1 MVDIPS
7 YRIAELTGIDTSREE
22 ANLACPCCG
31 STGRTKKLY
40 YSQRKGQFFCQ
51 KCGIK
56 GGFIQFV
63 ALMCLG
69 VSPDAAEKGS
79 QAYEEAKRLIYG
91 DATNWTPKR
100 QPVKQIQFKEET
112 PLADDD
118 TLDETYRAF
127 LKRLILNDNHR
138 ENLHKRGL
146 SDDEIEEYGFKSVP
160 IIGAKNIVQALRM
173 EDACTLTGVP
183 GFFKDGSVWNL
194 AKIPSGILIPIYKFG
209 KIVGLQVRDDSP
221 DANPRYKWVSS
232 KDRTE
237 GTPAAART
245 GVYGYASSVAT
256 IIEGPMKAY
265 IAHKLAHKLG
275 DDIGDDIDTVISVP
289 GVNSTSR
296 LDEVLMPLKQL
307 GLQHIRI
314 AFDMDYKTNENVQ
327 RALEKLKIKLNE
339 SGFSYEVLDWDD
351 QYKGIDD
358 YLLSKKSN

>member
-7 YRIAELTGIDTSREE
+7 YRIAELTGINTSREE
-22 ANLACPCCG
+22 VNFVCPQCG

-69 VSPDAAEKGS
+69 VSPDVAEKGS
-79 QAYEEAKRLIYG
+79 QAYDEAKRLIYG
-91 DATNWTPKR
+91 DTTNWTPQKR
-100 QPVKQIQFKEET
+100 QPVRQIQFKEET
-112 PLADDD
+112 PLADDN

-127 LKRLILNDNHR
+127 LKRLSLNDKHR
-138 ENLHKRGL
+138 DNLRKRGL
-146 SDDEIEEYGFKSVP
+146 SDVEIEEYGFKSVP
-160 IIGAKNIVQALRM
+160 MIGAKNIVQALRM

-183 GFFKDGSVWNL
+183 GFFKYGTVWSL
-194 AKIPSGILIPIYKFG
+194 ARIPSGILIPIYKFG

-232 KDRTE
+232 KGRTE

-245 GVYGYASSVAT
+245 GIYGYASSVAT
-256 IIEGPMKAY
+256 IIEGPMKAF
-265 IAHKLAHKLG
+265 IAHKLG
-275 DDIGDDIDTVISVP
+275 NIDTVIAIP

-296 LDEVLMPLKQL
+296 LDEVLEPSKKL

-314 AFDMDYKTNENVQ
+314 AFDMDYKTNENVK
-327 RALEKLKIKLNE
+327 RALEKLKTKLAE
-339 SGFSYEVLDWDD
+339 SGLSYEVLDWDD

-358 YLLSKKSN
+358 YLLSQKTN